1 MAKMKIKPNRA
12 FFYGDH
18 VLAAGKTVA
27 IEEIDA
33 EFFIKSGWA
42 VAVESKDKGDKADD
56 DKGEN
61 ADGDFNPNDPA
72 QS

>member
-12 FFYGDH
+12 FFYGDN
-18 VLAAGKTVA
+18 VLVEGKTVA

-33 EFFIKSGWA
+33 EIFIKSGWA
-42 VAVESKDKGDKADD
+42 VAVESK

>member
-12 FFYGDH
+12 FFYGDS
-18 VLAAGKTVA
+18 VLVEGKTVA

-42 VAVESKDKGDKADD
+42 VAVDEKATKDDQSTEP
-56 DKGEN
+56 EN
-61 ADGDFNPNDPA
+61 V
-72 QS
+72 